1 MPNST
6 LFGYSLEEQ
15 DGKLI
20 ITVHGEFAT
29 AVVRFLREEFSQGRG
44 LSIIQR
50 LSPLGPLKSL
60 LPQPGSEEEE
70 EEEEGLM
77 DLAEAGRAL
86 NSDEILHQG
95 VDQSLEAFNRE
106 LAGFRDAMRQY
117 QSSSGQTSASRE

>member
-15 DGKLI
+15 EGKLV
-20 ITVHGEFAT
+20 ITVHGEFA
-29 AVVRFLREEFSQGRG
+29 AEAVRFLRKEFGQGKG

-60 LPQPGSEEEE
+60 MSQSGT
-70 EEEEGLM
+70 EEEGLM
-77 DLAEAGRAL
+77 DLAEARRAL
-86 NSDEILHQG
+86 TSDEILHQG

-106 LAGFRDAMRQY
+106 LASFREALHQY
-117 QSSSGQTSASRE
+117 QSCVGGQAQSSE

>member
-15 DGKLI
+15 EGKLV
-20 ITVHGEFAT
+20 ITVHGEFA
-29 AVVRFLREEFSQGRG
+29 AAAVRFLRDEFTQGRG

-60 LPQPGSEEEE
+60 LPQTESEGED
-70 EEEEGLM
+70 LL
-77 DLAEAGRAL
+77 DLAEVRRAL
-86 NSDEILHQG
+86 TSDEILHQG

-106 LAGFRDAMRQY
+106 LTTFRESLSQY
-117 QSSSGQTSASRE
+117 QARGGPAPASS